1 MTHGLD
7 TSFLLAVEIV
17 EHTHHAEALRLLGE
31 LLARGDRVAIAPQ
44 VLTEFVHVVTDA
56 RRFQQPFSMETA
68 LNKSERWWNAA
79 EADQVL
85 PTDVAIALFHTCG
98 DCHCQPD
105 LSQRSGRI
113 AIFDKGGTAWS
124 AGQRTNVPIA

>member
-1 MTHGLD
+1 VTYGID

-17 EHTHHAEALRLLGE
+17 EHAHHAEALRLLGE

-85 PTDVAIALFHTCG
+85 PTNIANAAKSAFVRRGSSRDWDGRFDLPHHFSSLFRPPGC
-98 DCHCQPD
+98 
-105 LSQRSGRI
+105 
-113 AIFDKGGTAWS
+113 
-124 AGQRTNVPIA
+124 